1 NRADSDALA
10 NVWRSIDAQDMA
22 NKLGNISKAFKFA
35 DVVMKVEKV
44 REKSIEGY
52 ETGNWGPLMLEVE
65 SWVLSGIA
73 SAVALGVFSATLGA
87 YALS

>member
-1 NRADSDALA
+1 LSNPGFKFNRADSDALA

-73 SAVALGVFSATLGA
+73 SAVALG
-87 YALS
+87 